1 MKMEAILQKLGL
13 ERCSQKFT
21 EERVTP
27 DLVNKLSVFEM
38 KCLGIINRSD
48 MMNLRTEC
56 LTFGNKK
63 PEKQWKNS
71 AGPPQFQIA
80 KDTLENLLNTG
91 FQIQEIAQLLSV
103 SESTVYRR
111 MQSYGLS
118 KVHFTLIDDDDLTN
132 TVKDVI
138 KEFPYC
144 GESMLNEIL
153 RQKNIV
159 VSNSRACMLYLFT
172 IFSLIIYNLV
182 FQAV

>member
-1 MKMEAILQKLGL
+1 MKMEDILQNLRL
-13 ERCSQKFT
+13 ERCFQTFT
-21 EERVTP
+21 EERITP
-27 DLVNKLSVFEM
+27 DLVSKLSVYEM
-38 KCLGIINRSD
+38 KCLGIVHRSD
-48 MMNLRTEC
+48 MMSLRTKC
-56 LTFGNKK
+56 LTFGNINQKK
-63 PEKQWKNS
+63 QLKR

-91 FQIQEIAQLLSV
+91 FQIKEIAELLSV

-118 KVHFTLIDDDDLTN
+118 KVNFSLIDDDVLTD
-132 TVKDVI
+132 TVKDII

-159 VSNSRACMLYLFT
+159 VS
-172 IFSLIIYNLV
+172 
-182 FQAV
+182 